1 MERPINSLRCYKFY
15 PLSPL
20 VLDGDMSVSN
30 DSYTAQA
37 FSQSSEELGELRERH
52 LTHFAVLPYEGN
64 VMLNVPMPYLLLQ
77 HAHLAQSH
85 IRSTTLTPAVVVVA
99 VLVELIVADRK
110 HSSD

>member
-1 MERPINSLRCYKFY
+1 MGGLGTSHQQFKMLQVLSLICYTTAI
-15 PLSPL
+15 P
-20 VLDGDMSVSN
+20 
-30 DSYTAQA
+30 YTAQA
-37 FSQSSEELGELRERH
+37 FSQSSEELGGLRERH